1 MKKKKVENS
10 DDIVLQNQLFAYT
23 VAKHYGL
30 SIGEVLNMGIA
41 EFRQSLSWAIAMQD
55 RENKERAK
63 QKMKNETGNETIT
76 LDYSFLDSE
85 VE

>member
-10 DDIVLQNQLFAYT
+10 DDIVLQNQLFAYI

-30 SIGEVLNMGIA
+30 SIGEVLNMPMG

-55 RENKERAK
+55 RENKQRAK
-63 QKMKNETGNETIT
+63 QKMENETGNETIT

>member
-1 MKKKKVENS
+1 LEKKRVDNA
-10 DDIVLQNQLFAYT
+10 DDITLQNQLFAYT

-55 RENKERAK
+55 RENKQRAK
-63 QKMKNETGNETIT
+63 QKMQNETGNETIT